1 MQPLYW
7 YNHDD
12 LIYRKGGYC
21 MQSASE
27 KDKRIKQ
34 LESENRELQAKIK
47 LLEHNVE
54 VLTQAVL
61 HAAKKQ
67 FGVSSEKTPQ
77 KHYQCSIFGEES
89 TNDSDSIDTRIISV
103 KAHKRPVRKK
113 GDRQKLT
120 AELPRETVEC
130 VLNPEEAIC
139 HICNSEMKVIGKKK
153 VRSEM
158 EYIPA
163 KLVMKEYVQYV
174 YKCVNSG
181 KTVEHPEDIIYSAPV
196 PAPVLTHSIASPS
209 SVAWIMY
216 QKYMLF
222 VPLYRLERD
231 FERMGAPLK
240 RDTMANWVIKCA
252 EYWIKPLYDRMH
264 EQLLKY
270 DVIMSDETT
279 WQVLHEE
286 GKKASSKSYIWIH
299 RSGSCEG
306 PPIILY
312 EYTRT
317 RSGDH
322 AKKFLEGF
330 KGFHVSDAYE
340 GYEKV
345 DGITRCL
352 CFSHLRRYYINA
364 IPLDSQKKEIP
375 GSGGAIG
382 RAYCDKL
389 FRLEKKWK
397 GLTPEERKKNRLI
410 YSVPVLEA
418 FFAWAETTNTYQDDL
433 KKAINY
439 TLNHKKYF
447 TNFLLDGSIPLSN
460 NLSEIAV
467 KPVALTRKNALF
479 SDSVE
484 GAEASALIFSI
495 INTAAANNL
504 DPYKYLEYI
513 FRQLPNVDF
522 TQDNSVLDEYLP
534 WSEEVQLKFRM
545 QNAGRENEKGEQQ
558 NETA

>member
-1 MQPLYW
+1 
-7 YNHDD
+7 
-12 LIYRKGGYC
+12 
-21 MQSASE
+21 MQSADE
-27 KDKRIKQ
+27 KDLRIKQ
-34 LESENRELQAKIK
+34 LEDEKKEMLEKIRQ
-47 LLEHNVE
+47 LEHNVE

-61 HAAKKQ
+61 HAAKKK

-77 KHYQCSIFGEES
+77 TEWQLSIFGEECS
-89 TNDSDSIDTRIISV
+89 NDLNLVDTRVINI
-103 KAHKRPVRKK
+103 KEHKRPIRKK
-113 GDRQKLT
+113 GDGKKLT
-120 AELPRETVEC
+120 AGLTRETIEC
-130 VLNPEEAIC
+130 VLNPEEAVC

-163 KLVMKEYVQYV
+163 KLVMKDYVQLV
-174 YKCVNSG
+174 YKCINSG
-181 KTVEHPEDIIYSAPV
+181 KTDEHPEDVIYSAPV

-216 QKYMLF
+216 QKYMLS
-222 VPLYRLERD
+222 VPFYRQERD
-231 FERMGAPLK
+231 FKRMGAPLK

-252 EYWIKPLYDRMH
+252 EYWLKPLYDRMH
-264 EQLLKY
+264 KQLLKC

-286 GKKASSKSYIWIH
+286 GKKASSKSYMWIH
-299 RSGSCEG
+299 RSGGCEG

-317 RSGDH
+317 RSGEH
-322 AKKFLEGF
+322 AKNFLSGF
-330 KGFHVSDAYE
+330 RGFHVSDAYD

-345 DGITRCL
+345 EGITRCL
-352 CFSHLRRYYINA
+352 CFSHLRRYYIDA
-364 IPLDSQKKEIP
+364 IPLDSSKKEIP

-389 FRLEKKWK
+389 FKLEKKWK
-397 GLTPEERKKNRLI
+397 MLSPEERKKNRLI

-418 FFAWAETTNTYQDDL
+418 FFSWAETTNTYQENL
-433 KKAINY
+433 KKALKY

-447 TNFLLDGSIPLSN
+447 TNFLLDGRIPLSN

-467 KPVALTRKNALF
+467 KPVALARKNSLF

-484 GAEASALIFSI
+484 GAEASALTFSI
-495 INTAAANNL
+495 INTSAANNL
-504 DPYKYLEYI
+504 DTYKYLEYL
-513 FRQLPNVDF
+513 FRQLPNLKFAPD
-522 TQDNSVLDEYLP
+522 DPVLDEYLP
-534 WSEEVQLKFRM
+534 WSEKVQLECKI
-545 QNAGRENEKGEQQ
+545 QNMSEKQEDCS
-558 NETA
+558 ETA